1 MCGFQ
6 RLEVGGGDGCKE
18 AHRTFWDDGV
28 TQYIDCSVAM
38 TVYICQNWGV
48 HLKWVDFTVL
58 NYTWNILT

>member
-28 TQYIDCSVAM
+28 TQCIDCSVAM
-38 TVYICQNWGV
+38 TVYICQN
-48 HLKWVDFTVL
+48 
-58 NYTWNILT
+58 